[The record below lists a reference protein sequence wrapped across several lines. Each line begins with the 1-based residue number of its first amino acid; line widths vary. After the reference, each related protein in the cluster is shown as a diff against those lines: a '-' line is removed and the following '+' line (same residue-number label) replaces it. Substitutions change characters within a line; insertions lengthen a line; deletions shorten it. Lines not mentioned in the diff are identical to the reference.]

1 MATDSNKNVQ
11 IFDIQVRGQAK
22 LDKLAASID
31 RVANS
36 KNAMATASSNVSG
49 ASKRMQTSTSSLGRE
64 MKGLASRI
72 GGTTIALVALFNV
85 LKGAFSTLKEFEFEM
100 AKVRAITGATDKEF
114 KKLESSAQRLGRT
127 TFFTAKQVAE
137 MQVSL
142 SRLGFTT
149 TEVLNAQEAILNL
162 STAIGEDLGRTAT
175 VVASAIRGF
184 GEDTVETTRF
194 TDVMAKAFSSS
205 ALDLEKFQ
213 TSMTKVSAIA
223 AMSGFSFEETTAMLG
238 LLTDR
243 GIEASIAGTSLRNIL
258 LKLQDP
264 TSDLSARLGGT
275 VHSGE
280 EFIRAMKELQA
291 QGINVAEVMGIVD
304 LRQVQAM
311 NSFIA
316 SSDSLFD
323 LNEKLKDVN
332 GTAGTM
338 KEIMGETLEGA
349 FIELKSAYDGF
360 ILSLETGNSTIS
372 KAGQGLA
379 GFFTGV
385 LNHYANIFSTT
396 DQKAED
402 LTDQSVKRAK
412 ELFNA
417 LSAEEAEKTGAK
429 LSDFLNE
436 QFKAISLLTVEMEK
450 SKGFFEDLVQSSRRL
465 NQLKATQS
473 QLFEIIQAQR
483 EAEAREEKEKK
494 LNQEAEFI
502 RQTDLIML
510 KKEEIATLEKQLT
523 NSPKRRAEL
532 NKLIETAKEEL
543 RVLKAIGTEA
553 HKQEEERKQRDA
565 AKKLDKQ
572 LELAI
577 EQSFQ
582 DRRQEII
589 EFYQGKDGAEQTM
602 KNEIFNEEIIMLNEM
617 LNLYSDN
624 AEKRIQIQEK
634 INDMMQKSAEK
645 QMETDEKV
653 SRQKIGLERIIQDEI
668 LNTNKFTKEQQI
680 EAAALSGKN
689 AKEVAVMYIEQEVM
703 KMTASL
709 LTSILGSVPFPANVI
724 LAAGAGSMVKGLLG
738 NVLGE
743 GGSGT
748 VRGGERGEGSFSP
761 TVSQFERGGMLDG
774 GIFQGA
780 SHANGGVKFRVGG
793 TIHEAEGGEAII
805 NKRNTAMFKP
815 ILSAINSYGGNGKKF
830 ADGGITT
837 SLSNKFATGGITS
850 NNIQELI
857 SGSMGTQKVVIVE
870 SDITSTQNRVNA
882 IESQATF

>member
-36 KNAMATASSNVSG
+36 KNAMATASGNVSG
-49 ASKRMQTSTSSLGRE
+49 ASKRMQTSTSNLGRE

-85 LKGAFSTLKEFEFEM
+85 LKGAFGTLKEFEFEM

-114 KKLESSAQRLGRT
+114 KKLQSSAQRLGRT

-332 GTAGTM
+332 GTANTM

-360 ILSLETGNSTIS
+360 ILSLETGQSTIS
-372 KAGQGLA
+372 KVGQGIA
-379 GFFTGV
+379 GFFTNV
-385 LNHYANIFSTT
+385 LNHYADQLSTT
-396 DQKAED
+396 DEKAEEF
-402 LTDQSVKRAK
+402 TDKAVKRAND
-412 ELFNA
+412 LFNA
-417 LSAEEAEKTGAK
+417 LSPEEAKKTGAN
-429 LSDFLNE
+429 LSDFLRDQYN
-436 QFKAISLLTVEMEK
+436 AVSLLVVELEK
-450 SKGFFEDLVQSSRRL
+450 ADRGVRAEQQFRL
-465 NQLKATQS
+465 LKQS
-473 QLFEIIQAQR
+473 QLQLFDILQARR
-483 EAEAREEKEKK
+483 EAEDKAAKDLKK
-494 LNQEAEFI
+494 NQEDEFI
-502 RQTDLIML
+502 RQSDLIML
-510 KKEEIATLEKQLT
+510 KKEEIETLEKQLT

-565 AKKLDKQ
+565 DKKRDKQ
-572 LELAI
+572 FELEI

-582 DRRQEII
+582 DKRQEII

-602 KNEIFNEEIIMLNEM
+602 KDELFHFEVLMLNDL
-617 LNLYSDN
+617 LNVYHDN

-634 INDMMQKSAEK
+634 INDMMQKSSEK

-680 EAAALSGKN
+680 EAAALSGKT
-689 AKEVAVMYIEQEVM
+689 AKEVSIMYIEQEVM

-738 NVLGE
+738 SVLGD

-774 GIFQGA
+774 GLFQGA

>member
-49 ASKRMQTSTSSLGRE
+49 ASKRMQTSTSNLGRE

-100 AKVRAITGATDKEF
+100 AKVKAITGATDKEF

-316 SSDSLFD
+316 SSNSLFD

-332 GTAGTM
+332 GTANTM
-338 KEIMGETLEGA
+338 KDIMGETLQGA

-372 KAGQGLA
+372 KVGQGIA
-379 GFFTGV
+379 GFFTNV
-385 LNHYANIFSTT
+385 LNHYADQLSTT
-396 DQKAED
+396 DEKAEAF
-402 LTDQSVKRAK
+402 TDKAVKRAND
-412 ELFNA
+412 LFNA
-417 LSAEEAEKTGAK
+417 LSPEEAKKTGAN
-429 LSDFLNE
+429 LSDFLRTQYN
-436 QFKAISLLTVEMEK
+436 AVSLLVTSLEK
-450 SKGFFEDLVQSSRRL
+450 VDRNIAQEKQFRL
-465 NQLKATQS
+465 LKKS
-473 QLFEIIQAQR
+473 QLQLFDILQARR
-483 EAEAREEKEKK
+483 EAENKAAKDLK

-510 KKEEIATLEKQLT
+510 KKEEIANLEKQLT

-553 HKQEEERKQRDA
+553 HKQEGARKQRDA

>member
-49 ASKRMQTSTSSLGRE
+49 ASKRMQTSTSNLGRE

-85 LKGAFSTLKEFEFEM
+85 LKGAFSTLKDFEFEM
-100 AKVRAITGATDKEF
+100 AKVKAITGATDKEF

-316 SSDSLFD
+316 SSDSLDD

-332 GTAGTM
+332 GTALAM
-338 KEIMGETLEGA
+338 KEIMGETLQGA

-360 ILSLETGNSTIS
+360 IHSLETGNSTIS
-372 KAGQGLA
+372 KVGQGIA
-379 GFFTGV
+379 GFFTNV
-385 LNHYANIFSTT
+385 LNHYADQLSTT
-396 DQKAED
+396 DEKAEAF
-402 LTDQSVKRAK
+402 TDKAVKRAND
-412 ELFNA
+412 LFNA
-417 LSAEEAEKTGAK
+417 LSPEEAKKTGAN
-429 LSDFLNE
+429 LSDFLRDQHN
-436 QFKAISLLTVEMEK
+436 AVSLLVVSLEK
-450 SKGFFEDLVQSSRRL
+450 VDRNFRQEKQFRL
-465 NQLKATQS
+465 LKQS
-473 QLFEIIQAQR
+473 QLQLFDILQARR
-483 EAEAREEKEKK
+483 EAEHKASLEAQD
-494 LNQEAEFI
+494 LLDAEFI
-502 RQTDLIML
+502 KQSDLIML
-510 KKEEIATLEKQLT
+510 KKEDIANLEKQLT

-565 AKKLDKQ
+565 DKKRDKQ
-572 LELAI
+572 FELEI

-582 DRRQEII
+582 DKRQEII

-602 KNEIFNEEIIMLNEM
+602 KDELFHFELIMLNEM
-617 LNLYSDN
+617 LILYHDN
-624 AEKRIQIQEK
+624 AEKRIQIQER
-634 INDMMQKSAEK
+634 INDMMQKSSEK
-645 QMETDEKV
+645 QMKTDEKV
-653 SRQKIGLERIIQDEI
+653 ARQKIGLERIIQDEVH
-668 LNTNKFTKEQQI
+668 NTNKFTKEQQI
-680 EAAALSGKN
+680 EAAALSGKT
-689 AKEVAVMYIEQEVM
+689 AKETAVMVIEQEVM
-703 KMTASL
+703 KMTTKL

-774 GIFQGA
+774 GLFQGA

>member
-1 MATDSNKNVQ
+1 MATESNKNVQ
-11 IFDIQVRGQAK
+11 IFDIQVRGAAK
-22 LDKLAASID
+22 LDKLATSID

-36 KNAMATASSNVSG
+36 KNAMATASSNVVG
-49 ASKRMQTSTSSLGRE
+49 ASKRMQTSTLNLGRE

-85 LKGAFSTLKEFEFEM
+85 LKGAFGTLKEFEFEM

-114 KKLESSAQRLGRT
+114 KKLEASAQRLGRT

-316 SSDSLFD
+316 SSDALSD
-323 LNEKLKDVN
+323 LNTKLQDVN
-332 GTAGTM
+332 GTANTM
-338 KEIMGETLEGA
+338 KDIMGETLEGA

-372 KAGQGLA
+372 KAGQGIA
-379 GFFTGV
+379 GFFTNV
-385 LNHYANIFSTT
+385 LNHYADIFSTT
-396 DQKAED
+396 DQKAEA
-402 LTDQSVKRAK
+402 LTDKSVKRAK
-412 ELFNA
+412 KLFEA
-417 LSAEEAEKTGAK
+417 LSPEEAEKTGAK
-429 LSDFLNE
+429 LSDFL
-436 QFKAISLLTVEMEK
+436 KAEHLILMARLDTMRELGKDNTEL
-450 SKGFFEDLVQSSRRL
+450 FLV
-465 NQLKATQS
+465 TQS
-473 QLFEIIQAQR
+473 QQKQLFDILVEQEKAEVKAAAQ
-483 EAEAREEKEKK
+483 KK
-494 LNQEAEFI
+494 KDQEDEFI
-502 RQTDLIML
+502 RQSDLIML

-602 KNEIFNEEIIMLNEM
+602 KNEIFNAEVIMLNEM

-624 AEKRIQIQEK
+624 AEKRLQIQEK

-689 AKEVAVMYIEQEVM
+689 AKEVAIMYIEQEVM